1 MLLTEIDA
9 VNWNAIPTPRPRPR
23 TADARDGARA
33 ERPDP
38 AAGLRA
44 LAAARDLEG
53 VASAVA
59 ALTSSSLLRGRTGEV
74 LPGAVVAAPFLLDIA
89 EQGHPHARESAVVL
103 LDGAMRS
110 APLADFS
117 RFRTPAGH
125 DAPLCCAIA
134 ELVRARRDS
143 LAECGRSGKYLLK
156 ASDAHW
162 RFDIREASGAS
173 GASGEIVALGIL
185 QGGLPAPSSGGE
197 LHHDG
202 SVTAVG
208 AVGVECPPVDAT
220 AEACLRLSGLA
231 ADAADGGELA
241 GAVLYPAACG
251 GHGR

>member
-1 MLLTEIDA
+1 MRMLLTEIDA

-23 TADARDGARA
+23 TEDARD
-33 ERPDP
+33 
-38 AAGLRA
+38 GLRA
-44 LAAARDLEG
+44 LAAARDLDA

-59 ALTSSSLLRGRTGEV
+59 ALSSSSLLRGRTGEV

-89 EQGHPHARESAVVL
+89 EHGHPHARESAVVL
-103 LDGAMRS
+103 LDRAMRS

-117 RFRTPAGH
+117 RFRTAAGH

-134 ELVRARRDS
+134 ELVRARGDS

-162 RFDIREASGAS
+162 RFGIREASGAS
-173 GASGEIVALGIL
+173 GDVVALGTL
-185 QGGLPAPSSGGE
+185 QGGLPAPSAGGE

-202 SVTAVG
+202 AVTAVG
-208 AVGVECPPVDAT
+208 SVRVECPPVDDT
-220 AEACLRLSGLA
+220 AEACLRLSGLR
-231 ADAADGGELA
+231 ADAADDGGLT
-241 GAVLYPAACG
+241 GAVLYPAPGG

>member
-9 VNWNAIPTPRPRPR
+9 VNWNAIPSPRPRPR
-23 TADARDGARA
+23 TADARDG
-33 ERPDP
+33 
-38 AAGLRA
+38 LRA
-44 LAAARDLEG
+44 LAAARDLDS

-59 ALTSSSLLRGRTGEV
+59 ALTSGSLLRGGNGEV
-74 LPGAVVAAPFLLDIA
+74 LPGAVVATPFLLDIA
-89 EQGHPHARESAVVL
+89 EHGHPHARESAVVL
-103 LDGAMRS
+103 VDRAMRS
-110 APLADFS
+110 APLAGFS
-117 RFRTPAGH
+117 RFRTTAGH

-134 ELVRARRDS
+134 ELVRDRRDS

-162 RFDIREASGAS
+162 RFDIREASGTS
-173 GASGEIVALGIL
+173 GDVVALGTL
-185 QGGLPAPSSGGE
+185 QGGLPAPCTGGE

-202 SVTAVG
+202 AVTEVG
-208 AVGVECPPVDAT
+208 SVGVECPPVDAT

-231 ADAADGGELA
+231 AGAAEDGGLV

>member
-23 TADARDGARA
+23 TEDARD
-33 ERPDP
+33 
-38 AAGLRA
+38 GLRA
-44 LAAARDLEG
+44 LAAARDLDS

-89 EQGHPHARESAVVL
+89 EHGHPHARESAVVL
-103 LDGAMRS
+103 LDRAMRS
-110 APLADFS
+110 APLAEFS
-117 RFRTPAGH
+117 RFRTAAGH

-134 ELVRARRDS
+134 ELVRARGDS
-143 LAECGRSGKYLLK
+143 LAEYGRSGKYLLK

-162 RFDIREASGAS
+162 RFDIREASGTS
-173 GASGEIVALGIL
+173 GGDVVALGTL
-185 QGGLPAPSSGGE
+185 QGGLPAPSATGE

-202 SVTAVG
+202 SVTEVA
-208 AVGVECPPVDAT
+208 AVGVECPRVDAT
-220 AEACLRLSGLA
+220 EDACLRLSGLSTGA
-231 ADAADGGELA
+231 ADDGGLT

-251 GHGR
+251 DHER

>member
-23 TADARDGARA
+23 TEDARD
-33 ERPDP
+33 
-38 AAGLRA
+38 GLRA
-44 LAAARDLEG
+44 LAAARDLDA

-89 EQGHPHARESAVVL
+89 EHGHPHARESAVVL
-103 LDGAMRS
+103 LDRAMRS

-117 RFRTPAGH
+117 RFRTAAGH

-134 ELVRARRDS
+134 ELVRARGDS

-162 RFDIREASGAS
+162 RFGIREASGAS
-173 GASGEIVALGIL
+173 GDVVALGTL
-185 QGGLPAPSSGGE
+185 QGGLPAPSAGGE

-202 SVTAVG
+202 AVTAVG
-208 AVGVECPPVDAT
+208 SVRVECPPVDDT
-220 AEACLRLSGLA
+220 AEACLRLSGLR
-231 ADAADGGELA
+231 ADAADDGGLT
-241 GAVLYPAACG
+241 GAVLYPAAGG